1 MSPQFLTIGGKRAKE
16 MAINFVQQH
25 HSVLSIKNPVLKEKV
40 WIVEITVSITRK
52 IVVEIDAITGEILSW
67 Y

>member
-1 MSPQFLTIGGKRAKE
+1 MNPQFLTIGGRRAEE

-25 HSVLSIKNPVLKEKV
+25 HSVLSIKKPVLKGKV
-40 WIVEITVSITRK
+40 WTVEITVSSSRK
-52 IVVEIDAITGEILSW
+52 IVVEIEAITGEILGW